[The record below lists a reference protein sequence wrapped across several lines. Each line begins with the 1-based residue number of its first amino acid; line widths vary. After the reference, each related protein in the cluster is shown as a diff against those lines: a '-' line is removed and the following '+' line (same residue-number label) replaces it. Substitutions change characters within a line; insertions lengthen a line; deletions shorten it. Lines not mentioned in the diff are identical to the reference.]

1 MADRGSL
8 RSFITASANVSAAT
22 SLSYHDHDAT
32 QLHSTPPVDG
42 PTSNFDLADTHFILI
57 DISWLP
63 DRPIQF
69 GDKLG
74 PAFIDN

>member
-1 MADRGSL
+1 M
-8 RSFITASANVSAAT
+8 SARLPVDAAAT
-22 SLSYHDHDAT
+22 RL
-32 QLHSTPPVDG
+32 VDG

-69 GDKLG
+69 EDRLG